1 MSEMNK
7 INVDALEN
15 VVGGVTKTVDTNTTQ
30 NAAVRSGPGTNFEQ
44 IASLKN
50 GTKVNYTGR
59 VEYSR
64 KDGRNFAEISSP
76 VYGWIAASI
85 IGLDR

>member
-1 MSEMNK
+1 MTDMNK
-7 INVDALEN
+7 INDAALEN
-15 VVGGVTKTVDTNTTQ
+15 VVGGATKTVDTNTTQ
-30 NAAVRSGPGTNFEQ
+30 NAAVRSGPGKSFDIIE
-44 IASLKN
+44 SLPN

-59 VEYSR
+59 VEFNRADSR
-64 KDGRNFAEISSP
+64 NWAEISSP